1 MIDFSITGAFLVGLM
16 GAGHCIGMCG
26 GLVGAFS
33 QQLPKKASDNILLAQ
48 LKFILSYNLGRI
60 LSYTTA
66 GALVGGSA
74 SLLSTLFSI
83 DAYLIGMRVFA
94 GVMMIVTGLYI
105 AQIWS
110 GVVQI
115 ERVGKLLWRLIG
127 PIANKLLP
135 IKDLKQAFAAGLLWG
150 WLPCGLVYSTLTWA
164 VAANSAQQGA
174 LIMAAFGLGTLPALV
189 SVGVAAR
196 YFAQLVQAKKVR
208 LISGLILVS
217 FGIHTLYIAFAQLG

>member
-16 GAGHCIGMCG
+16 GASHCIGMCG

-33 QQLPKKASDNILLAQ
+33 QQLPRKAGDNILLGQ
-48 LKFILSYNLGRI
+48 LQFILSYNLGRI
-60 LSYTTA
+60 LSYTLA

-74 SLLSTLFSI
+74 SLLSTLFSL
-83 DAYLIGMRVFA
+83 DAYLVGMRVLA

-115 ERVGKLLWRLIG
+115 ERLGKLLWRLIG

-135 IKDLKQAFAAGLLWG
+135 ITDLKQAFAAGLLWG

-164 VAANSAQQGA
+164 VAANSAEQGA
-174 LIMAAFGLGTLPALV
+174 MIMAAFGLGTLPALV
-189 SVGVAAR
+189 SVGVATR
-196 YFAQLVQAKKVR
+196 YFAQLVQARKVR

-217 FGIHTLYIAFAQLG
+217 FGIHTLYIAFSQLG